1 MGFVGETWRVLS
13 DGEPVGDITVEEADF
28 PWLSGRFTPAPAFAR
43 VGPLFARE
51 LDLMQTAMTAPAEDD
66 EPWAAWEAAYAE
78 VRRAVTLSSPSG
90 PVAEFLLHIEDD
102 QAWFRWSDEPFDD
115 DSPSD

>member
-13 DGEPVGDITVEEADF
+13 DGEPVGEITVEEAGF
-28 PWLSGRFTPAPAFAR
+28 PWLSGRFTPAPVFAR
-43 VGPLFARE
+43 VRPPFARE
-51 LDLMQTAMTAPAEDD
+51 LALMQAAMTAPADED
-66 EPWAAWEAAYAE
+66 EPWAAWESAYGE
-78 VRRAVTLSSPSG
+78 VRRAVTLCSPSG

-115 DSPSD
+115 GSPSG